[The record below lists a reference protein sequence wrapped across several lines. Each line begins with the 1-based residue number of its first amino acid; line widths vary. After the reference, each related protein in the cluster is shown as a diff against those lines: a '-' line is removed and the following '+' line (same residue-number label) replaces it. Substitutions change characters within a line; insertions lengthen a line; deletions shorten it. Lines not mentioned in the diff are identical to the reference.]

1 MLCVF
6 KGTHKGNEKVK
17 GQKDKPGFHKNLW
30 NTAIQVWDITCGFNL
45 RVQEWRL
52 LVSSQSSEW

>member
-45 RVQEWRL
+45 KISGMEITSFQPK
-52 LVSSQSSEW
+52 Q